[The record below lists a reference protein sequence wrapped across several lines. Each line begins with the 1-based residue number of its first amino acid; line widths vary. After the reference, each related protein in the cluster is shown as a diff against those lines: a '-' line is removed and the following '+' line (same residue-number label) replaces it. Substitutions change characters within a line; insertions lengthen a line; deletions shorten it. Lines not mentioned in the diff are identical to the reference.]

1 MDQMWTGFVFVI
13 LMSLIGA
20 YVKLTNGAI
29 NRRLDENERD
39 IKAHADKCEEV
50 PKGELLLRLNGI
62 SDEQVQMRNTMHW
75 FGDCIQVIGVK
86 DGVMLPPRPIVRG

>member
-39 IKAHADKCEEV
+39 IKTHVDKCEEV
-50 PKGELLLRLNGI
+50 PKGELLLRLNTI
-62 SDEQVQMRNTMHW
+62 SEEQQNMRSTMHW

-86 DGVMLPPRPIVRG
+86 DGANLPPRPNIR